1 MGAVVLGRLTEV
13 PRPRL
18 VGWAILV
25 GALAALSYAANLA
38 GGEPPSDV
46 LYQWSTAVAALV
58 QYGIILAIV
67 LALARG
73 IAPATLGLRRP
84 DSWARA
90 AGWILAALVSIW
102 VLGAI
107 LNIFLK
113 AGEEQGLVPDAWDSS
128 RAAPFVANFAVVAV
142 VAPFVEE
149 LTYRGLGFAAV
160 RDAYGAGGGDRRDG
174 DRVRTRA
181 RARRRVTRVNDLRI
195 DSRDAP
201 TTDQEH
207 LPDDHPARRVQR
219 RRPDRGGDDVNDR
232 FDELRDDIA
241 ANDRAIVEAVNLRL
255 RLVEEL
261 WRLKAERGD
270 ARLDQDRERRLRA
283 ELVRLNEGPL
293 SPAGLESLVD
303 ELLALTKREL
313 GGA

>member
-25 GALAALSYAANLA
+25 GALAAVNYAGHFF
-38 GGEPPSDV
+38 GGDIPADV
-46 LYQWSTAVAALV
+46 LYRWSTAFSGLV

-67 LALARG
+67 LALGRG

-90 AGWILAALVSIW
+90 AGWILAALASIW

-113 AGEEQGLVPDAWDSS
+113 AGEEQGLVPDGWDSS
-128 RAAPFVANFAVVAV
+128 RAAPFVANFVVVAM

-160 RDAYGAGGGDRRDG
+160 RDA
-174 DRVRTRA
+174 
-181 RARRRVTRVNDLRI
+181 
-195 DSRDAP
+195 
-201 TTDQEH
+201 
-207 LPDDHPARRVQR
+207 
-219 RRPDRGGDDVNDR
+219 RGV
-232 FDELRDDIA
+232 IA
-241 ANDRAIVEAVNLRL
+241 AIVVTALAFGLSHGLVVALPVLSLFGAILAV
-255 RLVEEL
+255 
-261 WRLKAERGD
+261 
-270 ARLDQDRERRLRA
+270 
-283 ELVRLNEGPL
+283 VRFKT
-293 SPAGLESLVD
+293 ESLYPSVI
-303 ELLALTKREL
+303 LHGVFNGAALIFAVST
-313 GGA
+313 